1 MFHQPPELLDL
12 IALDHQ
18 QREAAATA
26 ERLRGPGSLR
36 TGAASALRGLADRL
50 SPLPAPPRAA
60 SSPVAVLQP
69 RPVSSRCRHA
79 A

>member
-1 MFHQPPELLDL
+1 MFLQPPELLDL
-12 IALDHQ
+12 IALDRRR
-18 QREAAATA
+18 REAAAAA

-36 TGAASALRGLADRL
+36 AGAAAMLRGLADHL

-60 SSPVAVLQP
+60 SVPAVHDV
-69 RPVSSRCRHA
+69 RPVRSRCRPA

>member
-1 MFHQPPELLDL
+1 MMPQPPEFFDL
-12 IALDHQ
+12 FSTDH
-18 QREAAATA
+18 RRLEAVAAA

-36 TGAASALRGLADRL
+36 RRAASLLRGLADSL

-60 SSPVAVLQP
+60 SVPVAHSV
-69 RPVSSRCRHA
+69 RPVRSRCHPA

>member
-1 MFHQPPELLDL
+1 MIPQPTEFF
-12 IALDHQ
+12 ALFSTDHDR
-18 QREAAATA
+18 REDVAAA

-36 TGAASALRGLADRL
+36 VRTASLLRGVANQL

-60 SSPVAVLQP
+60 SVPAVHSV
-69 RPVSSRCRHA
+69 RPVRSRCHPA

>member
-1 MFHQPPELLDL
+1 MIPQPPEFFDL
-12 IALDHQ
+12 FWTDHDR
-18 QREAAATA
+18 RESLARA

-36 TGAASALRGLADRL
+36 VEAASILRGLADHL

-60 SSPVAVLQP
+60 SVPVARSV
-69 RPVSSRCRHA
+69 RPVRSRCHHA

>member
-1 MFHQPPELLDL
+1 MIPQPPEFFDL
-12 IALDHQ
+12 FSTDQ
-18 QREAAATA
+18 RRREAVAAA

-36 TGAASALRGLADRL
+36 TGAASALRGLADLL

-60 SSPVAVLQP
+60 SVPAAPSV
-69 RPVSSRCRHA
+69 RPARSRCQHA